1 MYDRLKWK
9 NMAGVTNSAGELTA
23 TDRTTVWYLIP
34 ALYVGG
40 AERRLVNMANGL
52 DSGRYDVT
60 VWTFFDQNPLV
71 DELAADVTHRSL
83 GAQAVTTN
91 ERDPAVERPADPV
104 DYLRAP
110 LRFTRQVRAGQPDV
124 VHSFLFY
131 DNMVA
136 RFAGLSAP
144 KTTIVTEALGFQ
156 HGAGRHFAVVDR
168 LTLRLSDVVV
178 SNSRGGLRHFRE
190 RGVDT
195 DRLAV
200 VRDGRDVSR
209 FEAATGP
216 SRADLGIRADAP
228 VVGTVGRMVERKGH
242 ADLLDAW
249 PRVLERHSD
258 AVLVLVG
265 DGEDRPALE
274 AQAERLGCSDSV
286 LFTGI
291 RDSSELLP
299 LMDLFAFPSHWEG
312 LPGALIEAMIA
323 GLPIVATAV
332 PGNDELVTD
341 GETGVLVPV
350 RDPMALAAAIGDLLA
365 DPDRAERLAAA
376 ARREGHDEFSLD
388 AMVETVEAL
397 YDERT

>member
-1 MYDRLKWK
+1 
-9 NMAGVTNSAGELTA
+9 MASVANSAGESTA
-23 TDRTTVWYLIP
+23 DDRKTVWYLIP

-52 DSGRYDVT
+52 DPQQYDVT
-60 VWTFFDQNPLV
+60 VWTFFDRNPLV
-71 DELAADVTHRSL
+71 NELAADVTHRSL

-91 ERDPAVERPADPV
+91 QRDPAVERPANPV

-110 LRFTRQVRAGQPDV
+110 LRFARRVRAERPDV

-136 RFAGLSAP
+136 RFAGLSSSD
-144 KTTIVTEALGFQ
+144 TTIVTEALGFQ
-156 HGAGRHFAVVDR
+156 HGAGRPFTLADR
-168 LTLRLSDVVV
+168 LTLRLSDVIV
-178 SNSRGGLRHFRE
+178 SNSRGGFQHFRE
-190 RGVDT
+190 RGVAPE
-195 DRLAV
+195 RLAV

-216 SRADLGIRADAP
+216 SREDMGIRPGAP

-249 PRVLERHSD
+249 PHVVERHPD

-265 DGEDRPALE
+265 DGEERAGLE
-274 AQAERLGCSDSV
+274 AQAERLGCADSV
-286 LFTGI
+286 RFTGI
-291 RDSSELLP
+291 HDSSELLP

-332 PGNDELVTD
+332 PGNDELITD
-341 GETGVLVPV
+341 GETGVLVPN
-350 RDPMALAAAIGDLLA
+350 RDLAALAAAIDDLLGN
-365 DPDRAERLAAA
+365 PDRADQLAAA
-376 ARREGHDEFSLD
+376 ARREAHDVFSLD

-397 YDERT
+397 YDEQT